1 MKTKFAK
8 RVLSSML
15 TLGVLLSLL
24 PTAAF
29 AEKVTSSPGN
39 TDLEVEYFNS
49 TLYDW
54 DEAKANE
61 ATKTADTGKKITSS
75 SNLEDATLWTI
86 TKVDD
91 NCYTI
96 SAAGKYL
103 TWSGQNTADAV
114 GANNVTKLTVTD
126 CDNTQRDNTVTIG
139 L

>member
-29 AEKVTSSPGN
+29 AEEVTSSPGN

-54 DEAKANE
+54 NEAKANA
-61 ATKTADTGKKITSS
+61 ATANADTN
-75 SNLEDATLWTI
+75 SNGGFE
-86 TKVDD
+86 
-91 NCYTI
+91 
-96 SAAGKYL
+96 G
-103 TWSGQNTADAV
+103 
-114 GANNVTKLTVTD
+114 
-126 CDNTQRDNTVTIG
+126 
-139 L
+139 

>member
-8 RVLSSML
+8 RVFSSML

-54 DEAKANE
+54 DEAKANA
-61 ATKTADTGKKITSS
+61 ATANADKKSSGGYKGKGFYFTDTSS
-75 SNLEDATLWTI
+75 GKPSI
-86 TKVDD
+86 DD
-91 NCYTI
+91 I
-96 SAAGKYL
+96 PAFSKWIIQKDSDGKQA
-103 TWSGQNTADAV
+103 QNYV
-114 GANNVTKLTVTD
+114 V
-126 CDNTQRDNTVTIG
+126 I
-139 L
+139 